1 MFQWLQNNMLWLN
14 MHIFEM
20 RTRGFILLLD
30 TTSPHLKKLQ
40 CTELY
45 EVTKLKYYPTAKMWF
60 LCHFIVVMGH
70 LISQDV
76 S

>member
-1 MFQWLQNNMLWLN
+1 

-40 CTELY
+40 CTKLY
-45 EVTKLKYYPTAKMWF
+45 EVTKLKYYPTAKM
-60 LCHFIVVMGH
+60 
-70 LISQDV
+70 
-76 S
+76 